1 MPKAQGVLFCGG
13 GTGGHV
19 LPGLA
24 VAAQLKTR
32 GVAEVRWIGDPA
44 RLEARL
50 VPRAGITLLPLGL
63 SRPRLR
69 SPRWLWAATRQ
80 VLGCWRELTARPPRV
95 IVALGG
101 YAALA
106 PGILAPLLRRPL
118 IVMEQNARPGRTN
131 RLLARFARV
140 VITQFPEASAW
151 LPHRRALMLGNPVR
165 AIAVRPRG
173 GGRAVRLLVVG
184 GSLAA
189 RTLNDLMLAA
199 APGLAGLATLEIV
212 HLAGEED
219 CARVAH
225 GYREAGL
232 SADVRG
238 FVDDMPELYR
248 SIDLAVTR
256 AGATTV
262 AELCAA
268 GIPAIYIPLPWAA
281 DDHQTANA
289 RSIAAIGGAILL
301 PQEQAAP
308 AALAGAIQA
317 LVADRA
323 GLARMGKR
331 ARALARPHAAACV
344 AQLLRTLSTRDQ
356 RRVRRSQAR
365 AQWQHALCQERGQSA
380 QQARIPH
387 AMLPRSASSAGSA
400 GSVVS
405 VLSPTIATV
414 PGGTASEN
422 A

>member
-1 MPKAQGVLFCGG
+1 MPKAHGVLFCGG

-24 VAAQLKTR
+24 VAAQLGAQ
-32 GVAEVRWIGDPA
+32 GVANVRWIGDPD

-69 SPRWLWAATRQ
+69 SPRWLWAAAKQ
-80 VLGCWRELTARPPRV
+80 VLGCWREMTTRPPRV

-106 PGILAPLLRRPL
+106 PGILAPFLHRPL
-118 IVMEQNARPGRTN
+118 VVMEQNARPGRTN

-151 LPHRRALMLGNPVR
+151 LPHRRTLMLGNPVR
-165 AIAVRPRG
+165 PIELRPRG
-173 GGRAVRLLVVG
+173 GQAAVRMLVVG

-189 RTLNDLMLAA
+189 RTLNDLLLAA
-199 APGLAGLATLEIV
+199 APSLRALDALEIV

-219 CARVAH
+219 CARVAS
-225 GYREAGL
+225 GYQDAGVR
-232 SADVRG
+232 ADVRG
-238 FVDDMPELYR
+238 FVDDMPALYH

-289 RSIAAIGGAILL
+289 RSIADIGGAILL
-301 PQEQAAP
+301 PQALATPQ
-308 AALAGAIQA
+308 ALAGAIQA
-317 LVADRA
+317 LVADRSS
-323 GLARMGKR
+323 LARMGLR

-344 AQLLRTLSTRDQ
+344 AQLLHTLSARDQ
-356 RRVRRSQAR
+356 RRVRRADRR
-365 AQWQHALCQERGQSA
+365 AMWQHALCQDRVPSLTA
-380 QQARIPH
+380 HP
-387 AMLPRSASSAGSA
+387 GSA
-400 GSVVS
+400 RPSG
-405 VLSPTIATV
+405 LSQPHHVPPSTIATA
-414 PGGTASEN
+414 PGGTSSEH

>member
-1 MPKAQGVLFCGG
+1 MPKAHGVLFCGG

-24 VAAQLKTR
+24 VAAQLGTH
-32 GVAEVRWIGDPA
+32 GVAEVRWIGDPE

-50 VPRAGITLLPLGL
+50 VPRAGIALLPLGL
-63 SRPRLR
+63 SRPRPR
-69 SPRWLWAATRQ
+69 SPRWLLAATRQ

-106 PGILAPLLRRPL
+106 PGILAPFLRRPL

-165 AIAVRPRG
+165 DITARPRG
-173 GGRAVRLLVVG
+173 GARTVRLLVVG

-199 APGLAGLATLEIV
+199 APGLAARETLEIV

-219 CARVAH
+219 CARVAR
-225 GYREAGL
+225 GYQAAGV
-232 SADVRG
+232 SAAVHG
-238 FVDDMPELYR
+238 FVDDMPTLYQ

-289 RSIAAIGGAILL
+289 RSIAAIGGAVLL
-301 PQEQAAP
+301 PQALATPE
-308 AALAGAIQA
+308 ALAGAINA
-317 LVADRA
+317 LVADRPS
-323 GLARMGKR
+323 LARMGVR

-356 RRVRRSQAR
+356 RRVRRSERR
-365 AQWQHALCQERGQSA
+365 ALWQHALCQERVASAPPPRHRPALPERAPVTQSQPSTA
-380 QQARIPH
+380 
-387 AMLPRSASSAGSA
+387 
-400 GSVVS
+400 
-405 VLSPTIATV
+405 IATLATAA
-414 PGGTASEN
+414 GGTSPEHA
-422 A
+422 